1 MPESAPAFDS
11 RGIAR
16 RILPLAA
23 IIVLVGAAYLASGEV
38 SLESLVGHR
47 AALMISSYR
56 TGCWPFSPTWDF
68 ILSPSHSRCREP
80 YF

>member
-1 MPESAPAFDS
+1 MPESAPTFDS

-23 IIVLVGAAYLASGEV
+23 IIVLVGAAYLASGGV
-38 SLESLVGHR
+38 SLESLVPIAR
-47 AALMISSYR
+47 RLMISSYP
-56 TGCWPFSPTWDF
+56 TGCWPFSPT
-68 ILSPSHSRCREP
+68 LSPSHTRCREP